1 MKMQEQGT
9 WCGVSVGKAG
19 GGVEAYRGRSK
30 TTLISNP
37 QGGGGGAHLD
47 GNEVFAGR
55 YHGTRA
61 SRGERWSVERSA
73 MGS

>member
-37 QGGGGGAHLD
+37 QGGGGG
-47 GNEVFAGR
+47 GSFGWERGVC
-55 YHGTRA
+55 GTISWDEGVKR
-61 SRGERWSVERSA
+61 
-73 MGS
+73 